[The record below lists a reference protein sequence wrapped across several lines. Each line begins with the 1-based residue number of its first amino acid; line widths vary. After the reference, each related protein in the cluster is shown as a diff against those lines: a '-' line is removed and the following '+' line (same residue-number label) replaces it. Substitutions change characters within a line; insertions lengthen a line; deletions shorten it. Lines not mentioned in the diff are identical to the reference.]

1 MLIVADLH
9 SGVPVFRQIVEQ
21 VRFHI
26 ASGLLR
32 PGDEL
37 PSTRSLSAELS
48 VNPMTVSKAYNQLE
62 REGLL
67 ERRPGLPL
75 VVRSLRAGSPH
86 VERLEHLRTALA
98 PAVTAARQLG
108 IAPDDAA
115 EVLRELLNGHH
126 PDDEPDA

>member
-1 MLIVADLH
+1 MLIVADPH

-26 ASGLLR
+26 ASGLLKS
-32 PGDEL
+32 GDEL
-37 PSTRSLSAELS
+37 PSTRSLSADLS

-75 VVRSLRAGSPH
+75 VVRSQRAHSPR

-108 IAPDDAA
+108 VAPDDAA
-115 EVLRELLNGHH
+115 EAFRELLNGHH